1 METGAIESIYTK
13 IGDVFRY
20 CRMEKGLSLKDLAD
34 ALEKEFGTPY
44 NPNLLGKVERG
55 QSRLLAHDFLVLCQF
70 FKLELKI
77 FFDKEKKFTQDSVLG
92 DLTEDPA
99 MRRILVFLSENK
111 SSKGLVHFLEEFL
124 RYMSPSIIRMSK
136 DQESKNIKAASP
148 KKKGRKT

>member
-124 RYMSPSIIRMSK
+124 RYMSPSIIRMSR

>member
-1 METGAIESIYTK
+1 
-13 IGDVFRY
+13 
-20 CRMEKGLSLKDLAD
+20 MEKGLSLKDLAD

-111 SSKGLVHFLEEFL
+111 NSKGLVHFLEEFL

>member
-111 SSKGLVHFLEEFL
+111 NSKGLVHFLEEFL